1 VETPSLPPG
10 AEAKLRDIRSVTD
23 AALSH
28 LGADELLATL
38 LSRVREILDADT
50 AAVPRWTGGGD
61 DRSPA
66 GSCRNA
72 TGLSANSFHRTH
84 CGPTH
89 GTTKGTGTAG
99 TGVDGTR
106 NDRADAHELPRQPWE
121 ARVCLAAEPRS
132 V

>member
-50 AAVPRWTGGGD
+50 AAVPRWTGVAMID
-61 DRSPA
+61 P
-66 GSCRNA
+66 
-72 TGLSANSFHRTH
+72 
-84 CGPTH
+84 PP
-89 GTTKGTGTAG
+89 
-99 TGVDGTR
+99 V
-106 NDRADAHELPRQPWE
+106 RAVMQQA
-121 ARVCLAAEPRS
+121 
-132 V
+132 